1 MTKDTRYL
9 KKNGSTWVFQKR
21 LNPAEQHYLGVTTKI
36 HNKSLG
42 TDSLSEARIRRD
54 AILLQLTKARQQNE
68 SPQYSA
74 LIEKYQGASREE
86 LKKKLE
92 DQGELLSEDFN
103 YIGHQE
109 YKGGLEEPTQSEILE
124 YESLQVLSGNKNKNI
139 IKDKHRLKL
148 SQAYAALMQEKV
160 DLPRKTKNNYTRS
173 MKIFLAY
180 LNRDDV
186 LMYVIDRFMIRK
198 FVTTIKRTYEPSTI
212 RTILSNLGVIWGY
225 ARDAERFSFENP
237 FTKQGVPSRDQDYK
251 FYEDWNIDELHL
263 ILKNIKF
270 RNDKLPIYIAWYT
283 GSRLDEVYSMEPE
296 HIYVDKETNVK
307 VISFKPQNDGK
318 NKYATR
324 IVPVHY
330 ALEEHLAGFN
340 GWNRS
345 SSDAYGKYFGSVKKK
360 LGFTDKKKAFHS
372 IRGNT
377 STNFENLQVPEHI
390 ANKIVGH
397 KSRGSTM
404 TYGYY
409 SQGPGLLE
417 AKKIVNKLPV
427 L

>member
-1 MTKDTRYL
+1 M
-9 KKNGSTWVFQKR
+9 
-21 LNPAEQHYLGVTTKI
+21 TTKI

-86 LKKKLE
+86 LKEKLE

-139 IKDKHRLKL
+139 IKDKHRLRL

-212 RTILSNLGVIWGY
+212 RTIISNLGVIWGY

-251 FYEDWNIDELHL
+251 FYEDWNID
-263 ILKNIKF
+263 
-270 RNDKLPIYIAWYT
+270 
-283 GSRLDEVYSMEPE
+283 
-296 HIYVDKETNVK
+296 
-307 VISFKPQNDGK
+307 
-318 NKYATR
+318 
-324 IVPVHY
+324 
-330 ALEEHLAGFN
+330 
-340 GWNRS
+340 
-345 SSDAYGKYFGSVKKK
+345 
-360 LGFTDKKKAFHS
+360 
-372 IRGNT
+372 
-377 STNFENLQVPEHI
+377 
-390 ANKIVGH
+390 
-397 KSRGSTM
+397 
-404 TYGYY
+404 
-409 SQGPGLLE
+409 
-417 AKKIVNKLPV
+417 
-427 L
+427 